1 MSDFCD
7 PVMEAVA
14 EVFCNGGDFVDMIL
28 AAKEAA
34 CMGINKIQLA
44 DLIKRVLIE
53 ADLYSPEAEEL
64 LILTVAQ
71 ESQGG
76 TYLRQLGNGPAL
88 GIFQMEPATHDDIWE
103 NFLGYRES
111 LGERILDVAG
121 MFNGPDSK
129 ELEYNFRYA
138 ILMARMQ
145 YYRRREPLPAVNDV
159 KGRAVYWKIYYNTPS
174 GAGTVSEAISNYE
187 RYCRA
192 V

>member
-1 MSDFCD
+1 
-7 PVMEAVA
+7 
-14 EVFCNGGDFVDMIL
+14 
-28 AAKEAA
+28 
-34 CMGINKIQLA
+34 MGINKIQLA

-103 NFLGYRES
+103 NFLGYHES

-145 YYRRREPLPAVNDV
+145 YYRHREALPAVNDV
-159 KGRAVYWKIYYNTPS
+159 KGCAEYWKKYYNTPL
-174 GAGTVSEAISNYE
+174 GAGTVAEAISNYE
-187 RYCRA
+187 RYCRT